1 MIHPL
6 QFCSKVPFD
15 ATSSEFARNIHIVW
29 ALSRGLNEDDA
40 KFATFVNVDTIIPQ
54 VFAQK
59 NSWECDQ

>member
-1 MIHPL
+1 MMQQSM
-6 QFCSKVPFD
+6 QF
-15 ATSSEFARNIHIVW
+15 AHNIHIVW

-40 KFATFVNVDTIIPQ
+40 KFATFVNVDTIIPK